1 MAPAT
6 SGLEF
11 WICLLILGWP
21 SRRWSK
27 PDSKIRAASLRT
39 GGQLMFHNLIESSSH
54 RQEIKRRGSF
64 LLFTT
69 ATYAFL
75 FAITGVVSIYAYDTH
90 LEGANYEVV
99 TMLPPV
105 ELAPPTP
112 VA

>member
-1 MAPAT
+1 
-6 SGLEF
+6 
-11 WICLLILGWP
+11 
-21 SRRWSK
+21 
-27 PDSKIRAASLRT
+27 
-39 GGQLMFHNLIESSSH
+39 MFHNLIESSSH

-99 TMLPPV
+99 TMLPPGGIS
-105 ELAPPTP
+105 TP
-112 VA
+112 HSCCDSRGWTTKLGAHQIDHTSAREPDAQRESP